1 MISPML
7 KDLPMDLESEKNLIW
22 CLLRKPELLRD
33 ETLSFSIGDFHF
45 SPHRR
50 IIQVLLDLDS
60 DGMIPDPGMISG
72 RLGDQGDRD
81 YLFELRDEMWAH
93 PANAHH
99 YVEKLREVAI
109 KRQAI
114 FDADKLFR
122 AARLGPEDV
131 AKVRVEI
138 KKRRVE
144 CESDVDRIVAID
156 ATNLVS
162 VPPREHIIQ
171 NLIPRGIAIALHGP
185 PGIGKSVFLT
195 KMTVAVASG
204 QPFYGMATFPGRV
217 MYISNEWADDDEVC
231 RIWYE
236 KTRHIV
242 ADRIDLVRSGP
253 LLEWVS
259 VDVGGR
265 RKNVWEFTRRGSQ
278 ILRRLEHTNPDLII
292 LDTVLGLCLGVEQL
306 NNSMTYALGDLLQ
319 KEIGTRFGAALI
331 AVAHTSQSSS
341 KESLDQRLH
350 YEAMAG
356 GNGLPGA
363 LRMAIG
369 LTKVRPTDFGT
380 EVLGLSRSFVA
391 VGSSKFN
398 VEGFRPLWTNNK
410 PGYFSWGQ
418 TGLEY
423 DPTPYSAIIGGV
435 EPAEARKEKAVLKGG
450 KNETYF

>member
-1 MISPML
+1 MILPSL
-7 KDLPMDLESEKNLIW
+7 KDLPIDLESEKNLIW

-33 ETLSFSIGDFHF
+33 ETLSFSVEDFHF

-50 IIQVLLDLDS
+50 IIQALVDLDS

-81 YLFELRDEMWAH
+81 YLLDLRDELWAA

-109 KRQAI
+109 KRRAI
-114 FDADKLFR
+114 FDADRLFR
-122 AARLGPEDV
+122 AAHFGLEDV
-131 AKVRVEI
+131 AKVRGEI
-138 KKRRVE
+138 EKRRGE
-144 CESDVDRIVAID
+144 CESDADRIVAID
-156 ATNLVS
+156 AINLVA

-185 PGIGKSVFLT
+185 PGTGKSVFLT
-195 KMTVAVASG
+195 KMTVSVASG
-204 QPFYGMATFPGRV
+204 QPFYGMETFPGRV
-217 MYISNEWADDDEVC
+217 MYISNEWSDEDEVC

-236 KTRHIV
+236 KTRNI
-242 ADRIDLVRSGP
+242 AAGRIDLVRSGP

-259 VDVGGR
+259 VDAGGR

-292 LDTVLGLCLGVEQL
+292 LDTVLGLCSGVEQL

-319 KEIGTRFGAALI
+319 KEIGTKFGAALI

-341 KESLDQRLH
+341 KESLEQRLH
-350 YEAMAG
+350 YAAMAG

-363 LRMAIG
+363 LRMTIG
-369 LTKVRPTDFGT
+369 LTKVQPSDFGT
-380 EVLGLSRSFVA
+380 EVAGFSRNIVA

-398 VEGFRPLWTNNK
+398 VDGFRPLWTNNK

-423 DPTPYSAIIGGV
+423 DPNPYSAIIGSV
-435 EPAEARKEKAVLKGG
+435 EPAEVRKEKAVLKGG
-450 KNETYF
+450 KSETYF

>member
-1 MISPML
+1 MILPSI

-22 CLLRKPELLRD
+22 CLLRKPELLLD
-33 ETLSFSIGDFHF
+33 ETLSFSVEDFHF

-50 IIQVLLDLDS
+50 IIQTLVDLDS

-72 RLGDQGDRD
+72 RLGDQVDRN
-81 YLFELRDEMWAH
+81 YLLDLRDEMWAV

-99 YVEKLREVAI
+99 YAEKLREVAI

-114 FDADKLFR
+114 FDADKLLR
-122 AARLGPEDV
+122 AAQLGPEDV
-131 AKVRVEI
+131 GRVRDEME
-138 KKRRVE
+138 KRRGDCKSE
-144 CESDVDRIVAID
+144 ADRIVAID
-156 ATNLVS
+156 AINLVS

-185 PGIGKSVFLT
+185 PGTGKSVFLT
-195 KMTVAVASG
+195 AMSVAVASG
-204 QPFYGMATFPGRV
+204 QPFYGMKTFPGRV
-217 MYISNEWADDDEVC
+217 MYVSNEWADDDEVC

-236 KTRHIV
+236 KTRNIV
-242 ADRIDLVRSGP
+242 ADKIDLVRSGP

-259 VDVGGR
+259 VDAGGR

-278 ILRRLEHTNPDLII
+278 IIRRFEHTNPDLII
-292 LDTVLGLCLGVEQL
+292 FDTVLGLCSGVEQL
-306 NNSMTYALGDLLQ
+306 NNAMTYALGDLLQ
-319 KEIGTRFGAALI
+319 KEIGTKFGAALI

-341 KESLDQRLH
+341 KESLEQRLH

-369 LTKVRPTDFGT
+369 LTKVRPSDFGS
-380 EVLGLSRSFVA
+380 EVGGLSRSFVA

-423 DPTPYSAIIGGV
+423 DPNPYSAIIGNV
-435 EPAEARKEKAVLKGG
+435 EPAETQKEKAVLKGG
-450 KNETYF
+450 KSETYF

>member
-1 MISPML
+1 MILPSL
-7 KDLPMDLESEKNLIW
+7 KDLPIDLESEKNLIW

-33 ETLSFSIGDFHF
+33 ETLSFSVEDFHF

-50 IIQVLLDLDS
+50 IIQALVDLDS

-81 YLFELRDEMWAH
+81 YLLDLRDELWAA

-109 KRQAI
+109 KRRAI
-114 FDADKLFR
+114 FDADRLFR
-122 AARLGPEDV
+122 AAHLGLEDV
-131 AKVRVEI
+131 AKVRGEI
-138 KKRRVE
+138 EKRRGE
-144 CESDVDRIVAID
+144 CESDADRIVAID
-156 ATNLVS
+156 AINLVA

-185 PGIGKSVFLT
+185 PGTGKSVFLT
-195 KMTVAVASG
+195 KMTVSVASG
-204 QPFYGMATFPGRV
+204 QPFYGMETFPGRV
-217 MYISNEWADDDEVC
+217 MYISNEWSDEDEVC

-236 KTRHIV
+236 KTRNI
-242 ADRIDLVRSGP
+242 AAGRIDLVRSGP

-259 VDVGGR
+259 VDAGGR
-265 RKNVWEFTRRGSQ
+265 RKNVWKFTKRGSQ

-292 LDTVLGLCLGVEQL
+292 LDTVLGLCSGVEQL

-319 KEIGTRFGAALI
+319 KEIGTNFGAALI

-341 KESLDQRLH
+341 KESLEQRLH
-350 YEAMAG
+350 YAAMAG

-363 LRMAIG
+363 LRMTIG
-369 LTKVRPTDFGT
+369 LTKVQPSDFGT
-380 EVLGLSRSFVA
+380 EVAGFSRNIVA

-398 VEGFRPLWTNNK
+398 VDGFRPLWTNNK

-423 DPTPYSAIIGGV
+423 DPNPYSAIIGSV
-435 EPAEARKEKAVLKGG
+435 EPAEVRKEKAVLKGG
-450 KNETYF
+450 KSETYF